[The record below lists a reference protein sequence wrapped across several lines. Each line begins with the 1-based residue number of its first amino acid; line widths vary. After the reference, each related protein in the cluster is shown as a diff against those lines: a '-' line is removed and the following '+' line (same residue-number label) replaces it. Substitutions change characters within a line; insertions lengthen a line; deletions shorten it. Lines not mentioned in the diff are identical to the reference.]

1 MSKEVKNIDKSFIQ
15 KMGKELLKNDINTK
29 DENMSAIFDIVNS
42 SYSESNKIDNVIDKQ
57 ELINFIKDIYD
68 SDLNKDG
75 NIDIDELK
83 FYLKQNNNF
92 ANSYIKPKYI
102 INFLNLFTT
111 DTDDNTIADAVF
123 SQSSSSEDINF
134 DKLDNFL
141 NNEFSATTFKDFIST
156 GKNVLK
162 SLDNLDNDKNLKYV
176 SGLVDKAVICSD
188 ILGVDN
194 IELKNIQKEIK
205 EKGVENVSINKI
217 NVVYSQL
224 FQRME
229 SLNLY
234 IEEPSQIDNSVYKS
248 KNSFVKIHK
257 GNKIIILNQ
266 QTNKTS
272 TINMDKLL
280 ENFSYYEKREA
291 IKLINELPVEVLMD
305 ISKEVTFAKPRRD
318 LISNNFVGLFD
329 LYKDNITLQS
339 LGYVYNGFSLSTIT
353 HELGHAIDGIGKL
366 HFESDYNQN
375 FYTCFD
381 NEMKEYLNN
390 GNVRHS
396 YDAGF
401 GDPASNSDIYATA
414 NLQEMFAECYT
425 LLMLGSCKSK
435 YTILKYFPKTLNA
448 AQEMLESI
456 RNLPDKK
463 RHKV

>member
-1 MSKEVKNIDKSFIQ
+1 MSKEVKYIDKSFIQ

-92 ANSYIKPKYI
+92 ANSKIKPKDI

-134 DKLDNFL
+134 DKLDKIL

-176 SGLVDKAVICSD
+176 SGLVDKAVIYSD

-217 NVVYSQL
+217 NVVYS
-224 FQRME
+224 
-229 SLNLY
+229 
-234 IEEPSQIDNSVYKS
+234 
-248 KNSFVKIHK
+248 
-257 GNKIIILNQ
+257 
-266 QTNKTS
+266 
-272 TINMDKLL
+272 
-280 ENFSYYEKREA
+280 
-291 IKLINELPVEVLMD
+291 
-305 ISKEVTFAKPRRD
+305 
-318 LISNNFVGLFD
+318 
-329 LYKDNITLQS
+329 
-339 LGYVYNGFSLSTIT
+339 
-353 HELGHAIDGIGKL
+353 
-366 HFESDYNQN
+366 
-375 FYTCFD
+375 
-381 NEMKEYLNN
+381 
-390 GNVRHS
+390 
-396 YDAGF
+396 
-401 GDPASNSDIYATA
+401 
-414 NLQEMFAECYT
+414 
-425 LLMLGSCKSK
+425 
-435 YTILKYFPKTLNA
+435 
-448 AQEMLESI
+448 
-456 RNLPDKK
+456 
-463 RHKV
+463 